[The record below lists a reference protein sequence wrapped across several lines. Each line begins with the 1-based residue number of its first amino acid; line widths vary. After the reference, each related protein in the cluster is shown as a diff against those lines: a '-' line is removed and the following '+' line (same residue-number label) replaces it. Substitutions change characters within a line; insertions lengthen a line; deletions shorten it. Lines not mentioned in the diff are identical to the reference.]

1 MIKGGKCRSAK
12 GRTHVGGKVEGGL
25 DEEFITKWELF
36 EGRTA
41 EGGNS

>member
-1 MIKGGKCRSAK
+1 MAK
-12 GRTHVGGKVEGGL
+12 REKVEGRMHVGGKVEGGL
-25 DEEFITKWELF
+25 DEEVTTKWEMV